1 MLAVTLTV
9 LSTTGTV
16 DDSEGSPSYYIGLL
30 IFVIFVVD
38 FLLRLFCYYLIH
50 GRVDGFAKNTF
61 NQIDFVVV
69 AIDVVFL
76 ALPDGGDDSSS
87 AQYTKVLRLVRTL
100 RLFKLLRLRACHSC
114 CTMFLDEQA
123 NVYQPMFWKHCAA

>member
-1 MLAVTLTV
+1 MDEEQESKLASNTWYGRTFEFMEGIPFLLFILTLVMLAVTLTV
-9 LSTTGTV
+9 LSTTDTV

-30 IFVIFVVD
+30 IFVIFAVD
-38 FLLRLFCYYLIH
+38 LLLRLYCYYRIH

-87 AQYTKVLRLVRTL
+87 AQ
-100 RLFKLLRLRACHSC
+100 
-114 CTMFLDEQA
+114 
-123 NVYQPMFWKHCAA
+123 